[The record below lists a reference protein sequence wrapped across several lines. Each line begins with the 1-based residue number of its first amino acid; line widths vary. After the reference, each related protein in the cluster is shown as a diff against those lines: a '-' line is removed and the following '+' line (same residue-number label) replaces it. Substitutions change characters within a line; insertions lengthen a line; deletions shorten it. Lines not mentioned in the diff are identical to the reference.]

1 MIEYRWIF
9 CPYSQVNECYK
20 LCRTYPEVLVVPVKV
35 SDDILIR
42 CAPHRARGRLPVLSW
57 LHPESRASLTRSA
70 QPLAGPSA
78 RRNEA
83 DEELVRSIRDANANT
98 VNLLVFDVRPQ
109 VCY

>member
-1 MIEYRWIF
+1 M
-9 CPYSQVNECYK
+9 
-20 LCRTYPEVLVVPVKV
+20 VPVKV
-35 SDDILIR
+35 SDDVLVR
-42 CAPHRARGRLPVLSW
+42 CAPHRARGRLPALSW
-57 LHPESRASLTRSA
+57 LHPESRASLTRAA

-109 VCY
+109 VLLTKALSIDIDRSFTFRTRYLPF